1 MVGLP
6 PRFAIPT
13 DVLESYPAL
22 ALQGVSEFTGV
33 VTIDDPLVQRRCGFG
48 LLKSCMTSRIID
60 AGRRYTMSF
69 LSIRMGLLTFGV
81 GPLRIV

>member
-1 MVGLP
+1 MDGGLP

-48 LLKSCMTSRIID
+48 LLKSCMT
-60 AGRRYTMSF
+60 
-69 LSIRMGLLTFGV
+69 
-81 GPLRIV
+81 

>member
-33 VTIDDPLVQRRCGFG
+33 VAIDPLVQRPIMRSKVSNR
-48 LLKSCMTSRIID
+48 LVR
-60 AGRRYTMSF
+60 
-69 LSIRMGLLTFGV
+69 LTRFSSS
-81 GPLRIV
+81 

>member
-33 VTIDDPLVQRRCGFG
+33 VTIDDPPFKGAVASGF
-48 LLKSCMTSRIID
+48 
-60 AGRRYTMSF
+60 
-69 LSIRMGLLTFGV
+69 
-81 GPLRIV
+81 